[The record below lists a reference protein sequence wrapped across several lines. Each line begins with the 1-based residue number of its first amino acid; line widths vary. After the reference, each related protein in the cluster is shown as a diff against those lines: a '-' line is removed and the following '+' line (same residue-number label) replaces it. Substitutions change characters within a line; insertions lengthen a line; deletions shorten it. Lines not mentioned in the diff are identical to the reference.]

1 MVDITPTSERAPITH
16 NDNVL
21 AEGFYSL
28 ESQSYDYITNNSITV
43 RESMYN
49 EMTREKTMAEQKEIA
64 DFLIANAIADSMEK
78 QDFFSRVGAGWEVA
92 RIQEDIS
99 RDANEIRSIRAKG
112 GDKEL
117 EDALMDRIARNKWRQ
132 SQITLP
138 EDTGMWSAYNIGV
151 VGSSMASGFALEAL
165 LATGETLLGTALAPV
180 SAGASLTAA
189 TISAGRRFVKAR
201 RIAKGAYAAG
211 KALGMWE
218 SFSRREQGGMYADI
232 MDRTDLTEDQKQ
244 AMAITYGRLSGAVE
258 LLGWNLGAGGLAM
271 KGVKAVSKKFAAPIE
286 KWTADAA
293 FKNTIK
299 DQMAK
304 EASKTFGATLVNFA
318 KGGARVAASTT
329 AEVAEEGTQRALE
342 FSTIEQ
348 GLAGGTVSP
357 ISVVGEGFRKL
368 AGVPV
373 ELVKGKLSEQSIAI
387 LDAMGSALLPSA
399 LVGGAGYLLSSAAR
413 YGAEISPAD
422 TGRISGYTIK
432 NNALKSALLSAEKNL
447 SRLTAVSN
455 FMGDQSKTTD
465 FKLQLIDG
473 MVKNAEIEGA
483 VHFAPEDAEVL
494 LALGEAKPTLKNT
507 LTRLGI
513 TKAIKEG
520 KKTGTVSIPMRAFA
534 ELAAQPEIREGE
546 VGKQLNIS
554 GTVSLED
561 SSYSRIERSVIA
573 GQKKGKELLEK
584 PSPKF
589 EQKLNGLRRRFKA
602 AGYTDVEIEAN
613 ITELAK
619 GVATLVEASNG
630 AMTADEALDEFKFNI
645 EKRDYDLSLEGL
657 KKKKGVRDDAAIG
670 NIISKFT
677 ADTRETFGYFSRILE
692 RGRKPLPKDVSK
704 MNVESVAAE
713 MAAIDAKEKEY
724 AGETIMIKGK
734 ERSVYNSHGVRIA
747 KSAKALKAFY
757 KWFGDSKA
765 VDEMGRPKVL
775 YHGAPAA
782 GFLAFDKAFIGDI
795 AHPWTKT
802 GFFFTDDI
810 SVATSYAGA
819 GTIITRETAE
829 KTSAGD
835 IDPSAGIY
843 QVYLKIENPIDY
855 DSRGA
860 NWAGETKDI
869 TIFLPDEN
877 DYARDSNGDIL
888 LFNTPKEAID
898 YYGKTPGVQGGRISR
913 LEKAFMSTDE
923 VAQMAEDL
931 KADGA
936 IIRNVVDFG
945 NTEYGENESSVY
957 VVFEPEQIKSTDNY
971 GMFDP
976 EAVNMYRSVI
986 RTAYTGSRSDY
997 LLPALKAIGTGEGHY
1012 AHGWGLYYALRF
1024 DVADRYRRRYQ
1035 KSGMYVTWDG
1045 EDVDDLYWDVALKDK
1060 KDYYIPVEILRLI
1073 RAAVDITVKRKSDIV
1088 KYNNELRQIQEQ
1100 MQMWAEKL
1108 DASRRQAFYRN
1119 KGFELLKLSDE
1130 QILLQYGEEDAAFFK
1145 LSVVRAMNMSEQ
1157 EIVANKKQ
1165 AIENIKWLKNRAQE
1179 VKDNVQKQDIK
1190 EIRENIKK
1198 YVVDSINQGI
1208 SWDEAKIETQN
1219 RHMSHF
1225 IKYAD
1230 EISAKLSRMKDNYK
1244 EAVAKRKEEIKA
1256 SLDPDTKLTES
1267 VIKEMAVND
1276 VDSNIEDLREGLNN
1290 TRKLIEDTKRY
1301 IQDSKDEIDT
1311 LKSRLAFVS
1320 KKGFFNKITIVDN
1333 TNVGQVKEVTVRKID
1348 TFMRENATLLGQRGA
1363 VKKALIK
1370 MLTSEAELADKFS
1383 LPDFSDAFLMMDRD
1397 EQEAFKAKVKKK
1409 ADAALKRI
1417 PSEFVE
1423 EAVNNAFTQFT
1434 VYGRNEEE
1442 AVAAFAN
1449 QMDSFPKDSTI
1460 YREYEAKI
1468 QAVKALWPYVK
1479 ESALELSSDFFF
1491 TKYTGRTFYTGMVN
1505 IFLGKEPWDSSGK
1518 YEKKEVHEAKKKAS
1532 LMLHKYGINGISY
1545 NGRED
1550 GECLVV
1556 FDSSVLRVKE
1566 SYYSRRKGASE
1577 DVPESEFDLFSE
1589 NAGIRGPKELFVSSH
1604 SDITTFAH
1612 EVMHFVTRGLIEM
1625 YNDGSISEVWKREV
1639 DKLYDY
1645 FSTMPS
1651 HRGPSAMHKKNG
1663 KIIME
1668 KEASETLSGGFQQYI
1683 EQGKAS
1689 DSSLKKLYAF
1699 IKDLAADLWA
1709 VLNRGYYK
1717 DQALSDPQIAFYDRV
1732 MSAHTDVKNTEYKY
1746 GYAPLEK
1753 LPGVSDQEYEEY
1765 TIERKVARAKS
1776 SNNLFK
1782 AQRQM
1787 VKNRKRAE
1795 WIKFYE
1801 EEFVKALAELRG
1813 EPEYVVMQFI
1823 KDNGGLNKESFM
1835 SGTDLWA
1842 SVPQRYFS
1850 KKDGEGV
1857 TVEQLTAKFGPEIT
1871 IADIAKILA
1880 SMPSLDV
1887 AARRRARTE
1896 ADRRFLEEFDP
1907 AADVTP
1913 ANAMRTIL
1921 FIRSLV
1927 KESLMIKGEPLSS
1940 FPAHYS
1946 VWIKEAENY
1955 FMGLTVKNAKDLE
1968 KWANMESR
1976 VTDDFMTAL
1985 TSGDTDQASLK
1996 ADQRAMVNY
2005 VLVRSKQLRKLE
2017 ASFKRRFKKF
2027 YNAPQ
2032 GKDIKTMDGVTWNL
2046 IHTILQEY
2054 GFTRKAGRL
2063 SASAREQFTAWVE
2076 ARKGKKYFPYE
2087 TLVNEIGLLSSIPK
2101 NTSLTVE
2108 HFNRVVALVETIRAI
2123 GEAEKRV
2130 FDGEKRQQ
2138 LDVVAGEI
2146 IDNIMKIRATKGDK
2160 AFLSYGKGSLSR
2172 LTVPQMGMLEP
2183 LFGAIGMRKLYVA
2196 LRNALVARDDL
2207 ADNTRSFIADSF
2219 ERNGM
2224 GNLLADKREFLIGN
2238 RTVNNNILLFA
2249 LQHSGNDHNRDNAIK
2264 TLQQYYKDES
2274 FSEAEF
2280 EDFLN
2285 ASPIGMRNYVND
2297 LWAMFKNMKTL
2308 IDEQTRVATG
2318 ELIATVEPKAYTL
2331 RDGTQMSGGYFPAK
2345 KINKV
2350 GITDP
2355 LDTYYDNNFLYPRA
2369 GLLKD
2374 RIKNATGNLDLSQ
2387 DSLSRWIFQ
2396 AVNLATTQVAFNDIA
2411 SIFQDEGVINALGPN
2426 ASMVTQYVNDWLQA
2440 AVMPIAPQPKALR
2453 AIAKGPT
2460 VVFLGFKAVSGLVQ
2474 LLGTLV
2480 GLNEVSLS
2488 SLVASSGKLLNVG
2501 KYFKISEEM
2510 SKRSAFMADRARK
2523 FDSRF
2528 FGLMKDENMLQK
2540 ATRKYGDGIVAA
2552 SMSFVRTFQCMADM
2566 VVWDGAFADAKKN
2579 GMSDKDASDH
2589 ADYVVM
2595 KTQGDRVQMNTPE
2608 GFQGVLRF
2616 FQPFMTYILTLS
2628 QMGNAALRSKQFK
2641 KFGTLVALI
2650 VLSNALEAYFKEND
2664 KEWRRKLLGKK
2675 TKGTDEDFWQRYRN
2689 RFLVQ
2694 TVSTLGDV
2702 AFPFAGLGGT
2712 LSLTLTEDMLKS
2724 VSPGYRAY
2732 SAGETPAVEVVT
2744 KAAKAITLDEDT
2756 WKSIYDWDMSLGANL
2771 VDFVL

>member
-64 DFLIANAIADSMEK
+64 DFLIANAAADSMEK

-92 RIQEDIS
+92 SIQEEIS
-99 RDANEIRSIRAKG
+99 RDANAIRSIRAKG

-132 SQITLP
+132 SQVTLP
-138 EDTGMWSAYNIGV
+138 EDTGMWSAYNIGA
-151 VGSSMASGFALEAL
+151 GIRSMAPGFLIEIPFAVGEGFISGLFASP
-165 LATGETLLGTALAPV
+165 GGPV
-180 SAGASLTAA
+180 TSLTAA
-189 TISAGRRFVKAR
+189 SIAAGRRIIRAR
-201 RIAKGAYAAG
+201 RIAKGAYAAT
-211 KALGMWE
+211 KAATMWAA
-218 SFSRREQGGMYADI
+218 FSQREQGGMYADI

-271 KGVKAVSKKFAAPIE
+271 KGAKAVSKKFAAPIE

-293 FKNTIK
+293 FKNAIK
-299 DQMAK
+299 TQMK
-304 EASKTFGATLVNFA
+304 QEAEKAAGSRIVTAA
-318 KGGARVAASTT
+318 IKGGARVAGGTASD
-329 AEVAEEGTQRALE
+329 VMEEGTQHALE
-342 FSTIEQ
+342 SAAIEQ
-348 GLAGGTVSP
+348 GLEGRTP
-357 ISVVGEGFRKL
+357 TTLSVAGEGFRKL

-373 ELVKGKLSEQSIAI
+373 ELVQGKLSEQSIAI
-387 LDAMGSALLPSA
+387 LEAMGSALLPSA
-399 LVGGAGYLLSSAAR
+399 MVGGAGYLLSAASS
-413 YGAEISPAD
+413 YGTEVSPAD

-432 NNALKSALLSAEKNL
+432 NNALKSALLSAEKNVA
-447 SRLTAVSN
+447 RLTTVSDY
-455 FMGDQSKTTD
+455 MGDQSKATD

-483 VHFAPEDAEVL
+483 VHFAPEDTEVL

-513 TKAIKEG
+513 TKAIQEG

-657 KKKKGVRDDAAIG
+657 KKKKGIRDDAAIG

-704 MNVESVAAE
+704 MNVESVASE

-775 YHGAPAA
+775 YHGTPRAS
-782 GFLAFDKAFIGDI
+782 FLSFMSQDGK
-795 AHPWTKT
+795 PR
-802 GFFFTDDI
+802 FFFTDDI
-810 SVATSYAGA
+810 SIAETYSGSSNIV
-819 GTIITRETAE
+819 TREEAE
-829 KTSAGD
+829 SAAAGD
-835 IDPSAGIY
+835 VDPSSGIY
-843 QVYLKIENPIDY
+843 QVYLKLENPAEVDY
-855 DSRGA
+855 NGKS
-860 NWAGETKDI
+860 WAGDEQMMLNIRLEDGSLALDKDGEPI
-869 TIFLPDEN
+869 TITSIE
-877 DYARDSNGDIL
+877 
-888 LFNTPKEAID
+888 EASEFFKSGE
-898 YYGKTPGVQGGRISR
+898 YGQASLVPAPGII
-913 LEKAFMSTDE
+913 ASTDME
-923 VAQMAEDL
+923 SK
-931 KADGA
+931 KAMVRGRDGA
-936 IIRNVVDFG
+936 ILKNVLDVGDMARHQ
-945 NTEYGENESSVY
+945 ENEYPTSNVY

-1024 DVADRYRRRYQ
+1024 DVADRYRKRYTDIET
-1035 KSGMYVTWDG
+1035 GVLWDG
-1045 EDVDDLYWDVALKDK
+1045 ETISKKIHESYGSYDGSLYLLISRAINANKTIRERDDSIKKLVEKINKTADALYQARVSRKNYAMYGLDTEGETEAIKSLRKEQLKLKDELK
-1060 KDYYIPVEILRLI
+1060 SLTEDGFSK
-1073 RAAVDITVKRKSDIV
+1073 TVAQKIV
-1088 KYNNELRQIQEQ
+1088 
-1100 MQMWAEKL
+1100 
-1108 DASRRQAFYRN
+1108 
-1119 KGFELLKLSDE
+1119 
-1130 QILLQYGEEDAAFFK
+1130 
-1145 LSVVRAMNMSEQ
+1145 SE
-1157 EIVANKKQ
+1157 
-1165 AIENIKWLKNRAQE
+1165 
-1179 VKDNVQKQDIK
+1179 IK
-1190 EIRENIKK
+1190 ESVLTDLEFDAQTIQNRINTSKSQIKK
-1198 YVVDSINQGI
+1198 YENSIKTLEQQR
-1208 SWDEAKIETQN
+1208 A
-1219 RHMSHF
+1219 
-1225 IKYAD
+1225 
-1230 EISAKLSRMKDNYK
+1230 EISKNKKKAIQEKIQELAKTPVTYSQAILEQYGVTNVDEYI
-1244 EAVAKRKEEIKA
+1244 EALAEEKVLA
-1256 SLDPDTKLTES
+1256 SLDSMGEL
-1267 VIKEMAVND
+1267 I
-1276 VDSNIEDLREGLNN
+1276 EGLKQSIKYSEE
-1290 TRKLIEDTKRY
+1290 TIVRDQGVLDSHKRY
-1301 IQDSKDEIDT
+1301 IKEVRGGIIEKNMSFKT
-1311 LKSRLAFVS
+1311 SAS
-1320 KKGFFNKITIVDN
+1320 T
-1333 TNVGQVKEVTVRKID
+1333 GQVKEVTVRKID
-1348 TFMRENATLLGQRGA
+1348 TFMREDAPMFKQTGF
-1363 VKKALIK
+1363 VKKAIQK
-1370 MLTSEAELADKFS
+1370 MLDSEESVSELVSLFRSELSEESTEEAKKRIVDAAGKKLSEIPVNYKKSAIETILYDYFGWGFS
-1383 LPDFSDAFLMMDRD
+1383 L
-1397 EQEAFKAKVKKK
+1397 QEIRKMLEEDLAEEKRTKYLSVIKAK
-1409 ADAALKRI
+1409 I
-1417 PSEFVE
+1417 
-1423 EAVNNAFTQFT
+1423 
-1434 VYGRNEEE
+1434 
-1442 AVAAFAN
+1442 
-1449 QMDSFPKDSTI
+1449 
-1460 YREYEAKI
+1460 
-1468 QAVKALWPYVK
+1468 KALDVLEPYIRK
-1479 ESALELSSDFFF
+1479 ESVRVSNAESS
-1491 TKYTGRTFYTGMVN
+1491 TVTAWKIYTGMVN
-1505 IFLGKEPWDSSGK
+1505 IFLGKAPEDSGGN

-1532 LMLHKYGINGISY
+1532 LMLHKYGINGMSY

-1566 SYYSRRKGASE
+1566 SYYSRRKGSSE

-1813 EPEYVVMQFI
+1813 EPEYAVMQFI

-1842 SVPQRYFS
+1842 SVPQRHFS

-2160 AFLSYGKGSLSR
+2160 AFLAYGKGSLSR

-2224 GNLLADKREFLIGN
+2224 GNLLADKREFLVGN

-2374 RIKNATGNLDLSQ
+2374 RVKNATGNLDLSQ

>member
-1 MVDITPTSERAPITH
+1 MYDINLFSGSESWKI
-16 NDNVL
+16 NEGNVPQ
-21 AEGFYSL
+21 GYSFGTQAIDAM
-28 ESQSYDYITNNSITV
+28 SNNSITV
-43 RESMYN
+43 REMLYD
-49 EMTREKTMAEQKEIA
+49 EMTREKTLAEQQNIR
-64 DFLIANAIADSMEK
+64 DFLVSNIKAKESE
-78 QDFFSRVGAGWEVA
+78 QLGGWSRFAAGWEVA
-92 RIQEDIS
+92 SIQEDIS

-138 EDTGMWSAYNIGV
+138 EDTGMWSAYNIGI
-151 VGSSMASGFALEAL
+151 VGRSMASGFALEAL
-165 LATGETLLGTALAPV
+165 FATGETLLGAALAPV

-271 KGVKAVSKKFAAPIE
+271 KGAKAVSKRFAAPIE

-299 DQMAK
+299 GQMAK

-318 KGGARVAASTT
+318 KGGARVAASTA

-373 ELVKGKLSEQSIAI
+373 ELVQGKLSEQTIAI
-387 LDAMGSALLPSA
+387 LEAMGSALLPSA
-399 LVGGAGYLLSSAAR
+399 LVGGGGYLLSSAAS

-432 NNALKSALLSAEKNL
+432 NNALKSALLSAEKNVA
-447 SRLTAVSN
+447 RLTAVSN
-455 FMGDQSKTTD
+455 FMGEQSQTTD

-473 MVKNAEIEGA
+473 MVKNAELEGA
-483 VHFAPEDAEVL
+483 VHFAPEDTEVL

-507 LTRLGI
+507 MARLGI
-513 TKAIKEG
+513 TKAIQEG

-534 ELAAQPEIREGE
+534 ELASQPEVREGE
-546 VGKQLNIS
+546 TGKRLNVS
-554 GTVSLED
+554 GTVSLSD
-561 SSYSRIERSVIA
+561 SSYSRIERSVLA
-573 GQKKGKELLEK
+573 GKKKGKELIKKPTAKLER
-584 PSPKF
+584 
-589 EQKLNGLRRRFKA
+589 KLSGLRRQFKN
-602 AGYTDVEIEAN
+602 AGYKDEEIDSNLEVFVSA
-613 ITELAK
+613 L
-619 GVATLVEASNG
+619 ATLAEASNQ
-630 AMTADEALDEFKFNI
+630 AVTIDELIDDFKFNI
-645 EKRDYDLSLEGL
+645 EKRNFDVKSEDIESVVAKIQGDKRNLLGKFTRYIEKGRKTISNKSRTYVIGGLPGLRPVSPGSDVFVAKSYKMLTTFLNNMPEGFQARIL
-657 KKKKGVRDDAAIG
+657 FDKRKKKWFVADAYLKTHDEMLREAWHGGEYSEFKTESEVSSYFNDDTYA
-670 NIISKFT
+670 
-677 ADTRETFGYFSRILE
+677 EQFSEDGHNLYRF
-692 RGRKPLPKDVSK
+692 
-704 MNVESVAAE
+704 SVAHYFE
-713 MAAIDAKEKEY
+713 ENTKEDVVKE
-724 AGETIMIKGK
+724 
-734 ERSVYNSHGVRIA
+734 
-747 KSAKALKAFY
+747 
-757 KWFGDSKA
+757 FGDGYQLFYDVPQGADEGVLLFTLSEDSIYDTPLKDF
-765 VDEMGRPKVL
+765 VDGFGL
-775 YHGAPAA
+775 Y
-782 GFLAFDKAFIGDI
+782 
-795 AHPWTKT
+795 
-802 GFFFTDDI
+802 
-810 SVATSYAGA
+810 
-819 GTIITRETAE
+819 TR
-829 KTSAGD
+829 K
-835 IDPSAGIY
+835 
-843 QVYLKIENPIDY
+843 
-855 DSRGA
+855 
-860 NWAGETKDI
+860 
-869 TIFLPDEN
+869 
-877 DYARDSNGDIL
+877 NGDIEVV
-888 LFNTPKEAID
+888 TPPT
-898 YYGKTPGVQGGRISR
+898 KT
-913 LEKAFMSTDE
+913 T
-923 VAQMAEDL
+923 
-931 KADGA
+931 
-936 IIRNVVDFG
+936 
-945 NTEYGENESSVY
+945 
-957 VVFEPEQIKSTDNY
+957 
-971 GMFDP
+971 
-976 EAVNMYRSVI
+976 
-986 RTAYTGSRSDY
+986 
-997 LLPALKAIGTGEGHY
+997 
-1012 AHGWGLYYALRF
+1012 
-1024 DVADRYRRRYQ
+1024 
-1035 KSGMYVTWDG
+1035 
-1045 EDVDDLYWDVALKDK
+1045 
-1060 KDYYIPVEILRLI
+1060 
-1073 RAAVDITVKRKSDIV
+1073 
-1088 KYNNELRQIQEQ
+1088 
-1100 MQMWAEKL
+1100 
-1108 DASRRQAFYRN
+1108 
-1119 KGFELLKLSDE
+1119 
-1130 QILLQYGEEDAAFFK
+1130 
-1145 LSVVRAMNMSEQ
+1145 
-1157 EIVANKKQ
+1157 
-1165 AIENIKWLKNRAQE
+1165 
-1179 VKDNVQKQDIK
+1179 
-1190 EIRENIKK
+1190 
-1198 YVVDSINQGI
+1198 
-1208 SWDEAKIETQN
+1208 
-1219 RHMSHF
+1219 
-1225 IKYAD
+1225 
-1230 EISAKLSRMKDNYK
+1230 SA
-1244 EAVAKRKEEIKA
+1244 
-1256 SLDPDTKLTES
+1256 
-1267 VIKEMAVND
+1267 
-1276 VDSNIEDLREGLNN
+1276 
-1290 TRKLIEDTKRY
+1290 
-1301 IQDSKDEIDT
+1301 
-1311 LKSRLAFVS
+1311 
-1320 KKGFFNKITIVDN
+1320 
-1333 TNVGQVKEVTVRKID
+1333 
-1348 TFMRENATLLGQRGA
+1348 
-1363 VKKALIK
+1363 
-1370 MLTSEAELADKFS
+1370 
-1383 LPDFSDAFLMMDRD
+1383 
-1397 EQEAFKAKVKKK
+1397 
-1409 ADAALKRI
+1409 
-1417 PSEFVE
+1417 
-1423 EAVNNAFTQFT
+1423 
-1434 VYGRNEEE
+1434 
-1442 AVAAFAN
+1442 
-1449 QMDSFPKDSTI
+1449 
-1460 YREYEAKI
+1460 
-1468 QAVKALWPYVK
+1468 
-1479 ESALELSSDFFF
+1479 
-1491 TKYTGRTFYTGMVN
+1491 
-1505 IFLGKEPWDSSGK
+1505 
-1518 YEKKEVHEAKKKAS
+1518 
-1532 LMLHKYGINGISY
+1532 
-1545 NGRED
+1545 
-1550 GECLVV
+1550 
-1556 FDSSVLRVKE
+1556 DSSVINDGKNSTFEL
-1566 SYYSRRKGASE
+1566 
-1577 DVPESEFDLFSE
+1577 FDDT
-1589 NAGIRGPKELFVSSH
+1589 AGMRGPKLIYVAKH
-1604 SDITTFAH
+1604 ADITTFAH

-1625 YNDGSISEVWKREV
+1625 YNDGSISEAWKAEV
-1639 DKLYDY
+1639 ENLYNY
-1645 FSTMPS
+1645 FSQQGSM
-1651 HRGPSAMHKKNG
+1651 KKDSSG
-1663 KIIME
+1663 KINM
-1668 KEASETLSGGFQQYI
+1668 KKDASETLSSGFQRYM
-1683 EQGKAS
+1683 EEGVAENS
-1689 DSSLKKLYAF
+1689 ALRKLYAF
-1699 IKDLAADLWA
+1699 IKDLAADIWNA
-1709 VLNRGYYK
+1709 LNRGYYK
-1717 DQALSDPQIAFYDRV
+1717 DKDLSEEQIRFYDKV
-1732 MSAHTDVKNTEYKY
+1732 MSTHIDVKTTEYKY

-1753 LPGVSDQEYEEY
+1753 LDGVSDQEYEEY
-1765 TIERKVARAKS
+1765 IIERKVARAKS
-1776 SNNLFK
+1776 SNSMFK

-1795 WIKFYE
+1795 WIKIYD
-1801 EEFVKALAELRG
+1801 EEFVKALAELRS
-1813 EPEYVVMQFI
+1813 EPEYRIIEFI
-1823 KDNGGLNKESFM
+1823 INSGGLNVDSVKST
-1835 SGTDLWA
+1835 SNLWG
-1842 SVPQRYFS
+1842 SVPKKYFS
-1850 KKDGEGV
+1850 KKPSDGV
-1857 TVEQLTAKFGPEIT
+1857 TAEQLIAKFGPEISMV
-1871 IADIAKILA
+1871 DIASIL
-1880 SMPSLDV
+1880 SETPSLDV

-1896 ADRRFLEEFDP
+1896 ADRRFLAEFDP

-1976 VTDDFMTAL
+1976 VTDDFMTAF

-2027 YNAPQ
+2027 YSAPQ

-2054 GFTRKAGRL
+2054 GFTRRAGRL

-2087 TLVNEIGLLSSIPK
+2087 TLTNEIGLLSSIPK

-2108 HFNRVVALVETIRAI
+2108 RFNRVVALVETIRAI

-2160 AFLSYGKGSLSR
+2160 AFLAYGKGSLSR

-2196 LRNALVARDDL
+2196 LRNALVARDNL

-2219 ERNGM
+2219 ERNGI

-2297 LWAMFKNMKTL
+2297 LWAMFKNMKNL

-2440 AVMPIAPQPKALR
+2440 AVMPISPQPKALR

-2480 GLNEVSLS
+2480 GLNEVSMS

-2510 SKRSAFMADRARK
+2510 GKRSAFMADRARK

-2675 TKGTDEDFWQRYRN
+2675 TKGTDKDFWQRYRN

-2712 LSLTLTEDMLKS
+2712 LSLELTEDLLKS
-2724 VSPGYRAY
+2724 ASPGYRAY
-2732 SAGETPAVEVVT
+2732 SAGATPAVEVVT
-2744 KAAKAITLDEDT
+2744 KAAKAITLDEET

>member
-64 DFLIANAIADSMEK
+64 DFLIANAVADSMEK

-92 RIQEDIS
+92 SIQEEIS
-99 RDANEIRSIRAKG
+99 RDANAIRSIRAKG

-132 SQITLP
+132 SQVTLP
-138 EDTGMWSAYNIGV
+138 EDTGMWSAYNIGA
-151 VGSSMASGFALEAL
+151 GIRSMAPGFLIEIPFAVGEGFISGLFASP
-165 LATGETLLGTALAPV
+165 GGPV
-180 SAGASLTAA
+180 TSLTAA
-189 TISAGRRFVKAR
+189 SIAAGRRIIRAR
-201 RIAKGAYAAG
+201 KIAKGAYAAT
-211 KALGMWE
+211 KAATMWAA
-218 SFSRREQGGMYADI
+218 FSQREQGGMYADI

-293 FKNTIK
+293 FKNAIK
-299 DQMAK
+299 TQMK
-304 EASKTFGATLVNFA
+304 QEAEKAAGSRIVTAA
-318 KGGARVAASTT
+318 IKGGARVAGGTASD
-329 AEVAEEGTQRALE
+329 VMEEGTQRALE
-342 FSTIEQ
+342 SAAIEQ
-348 GLAGGTVSP
+348 GLEGRTP
-357 ISVVGEGFRKL
+357 TTLSVVGEGFRKL

-373 ELVKGKLSEQSIAI
+373 ELVQGKLSEQSIAI

-399 LVGGAGYLLSSAAR
+399 MVGGAGYLLSTASS
-413 YGAEISPAD
+413 YGTEVSPAD

-432 NNALKSALLSAEKNL
+432 NNALKSALLSAEKNVA
-447 SRLTAVSN
+447 RLTAVSN
-455 FMGDQSKTTD
+455 YMGDQSKTTD

-483 VHFAPEDAEVL
+483 VHFAPEDTEVL

-513 TKAIKEG
+513 TKAIQEG

-546 VGKQLNIS
+546 VGKRLNIS

-677 ADTRETFGYFSRILE
+677 ADTRETFGYFRRILE

-775 YHGAPAA
+775 YHGTPRAS
-782 GFLAFDKAFIGDI
+782 FLSFMSQDGK
-795 AHPWTKT
+795 PR
-802 GFFFTDDI
+802 FFFTDDI
-810 SVATSYAGA
+810 SIAETYSGSSNIV
-819 GTIITRETAE
+819 TREEAE
-829 KTSAGD
+829 SAAAGD
-835 IDPSAGIY
+835 VDPSSGIY
-843 QVYLKIENPIDY
+843 QVYLKLENPAEVDY
-855 DSRGA
+855 NGKS
-860 NWAGETKDI
+860 WAGDEQMMLNIRLEDGSLALDKDGEPI
-869 TIFLPDEN
+869 TITSIE
-877 DYARDSNGDIL
+877 
-888 LFNTPKEAID
+888 EASEFFKSGE
-898 YYGKTPGVQGGRISR
+898 YGQASLVPAPGII
-913 LEKAFMSTDE
+913 ASTDME
-923 VAQMAEDL
+923 SK
-931 KADGA
+931 KAMVRGRDGA
-936 IIRNVVDFG
+936 ILKNVLDVGDMARHQ
-945 NTEYGENESSVY
+945 ENEYPTSNVY

-986 RTAYTGSRSDY
+986 RTAYTGSPVDY

-1035 KSGMYVTWDG
+1035 KSGMYVTWGG
-1045 EDVDDLYWDVALKDK
+1045 EDVDDLYWDVTLKYK
-1060 KDYYIPVEILRLI
+1060 ESNIPVEILRLI
-1073 RAAVDITVKRKSDIV
+1073 RAAVDDTVKRKSDIV

-1130 QILLQYGEEDAAFFK
+1130 QILLQYVEEDAAFFK

-1198 YVVDSINQGI
+1198 HVVDSINQGI
-1208 SWDEAKIETQN
+1208 SWDEEKIETQN
-1219 RHMSHF
+1219 RHMNHF

-1301 IQDSKDEIDT
+1301 IQDNKDEIDT

-1348 TFMRENATLLGQRGA
+1348 TFMRENNTLSNQHGV
-1363 VKKALIK
+1363 VKRALIK
-1370 MLTSEAELADKFS
+1370 MLSSEAELAEKFS

-1409 ADAALKRI
+1409 AAAALKHI

-1479 ESALELSSDFFF
+1479 ESALELVSDFFF
-1491 TKYTGRTFYTGMVN
+1491 VRHTGRTFYTGLAN
-1505 IFLGKEPWDSSGK
+1505 IFLGKEPWDSGGK

-1532 LMLHKYGINGISY
+1532 LMLQKYGINGISY

-1589 NAGIRGPKELFVSSH
+1589 NAGVRGPKELFVSSH

-1813 EPEYVVMQFI
+1813 EPEYAVMQFI

-1842 SVPQRYFS
+1842 SVPQRHFS

-1985 TSGDTDQASLK
+1985 TGGDTDQASLK

-2146 IDNIMKIRATKGDK
+2146 IDNIMKIRAAKGDK
-2160 AFLSYGKGSLSR
+2160 AFLAYGKGSLSR

-2224 GNLLADKREFLIGN
+2224 GNLLADKREFLVGN

-2297 LWAMFKNMKTL
+2297 LWAMFKNIKTL

-2440 AVMPIAPQPKALR
+2440 AVMPIAPQPKVLR

>member
-1 MVDITPTSERAPITH
+1 MINITPTSERTPITH

-64 DFLIANAIADSMEK
+64 DFLIANTVADSLEN
-78 QDFFSRVGAGWEVA
+78 QGFFSRFGTGWEVA
-92 RIQEDIS
+92 SIQEDIS
-99 RDANEIRSIRAKG
+99 RDANEIRSVRAKG
-112 GDKEL
+112 GNKEL

-138 EDTGMWSAYNIGV
+138 EDTGMWSAYNLGAGIR
-151 VGSSMASGFALEAL
+151 SMAPGFLIEIPFAVGEGFVSGLFASP
-165 LATGETLLGTALAPV
+165 GGPV
-180 SAGASLTAA
+180 ASLTAA
-189 TISAGRRFVKAR
+189 SVAAGRRIIRAR
-201 RIAKGAYAAG
+201 RIAKGAYAAT
-211 KALGMWE
+211 KAATMWA
-218 SFSRREQGGMYADI
+218 SFSQREQGGMYADI

-271 KGVKAVSKKFAAPIE
+271 KGAKAVSKKFAAPIE

-299 DQMAK
+299 TQM
-304 EASKTFGATLVNFA
+304 TQGAEKVAGSGIVTA
-318 KGGARVAASTT
+318 IKGGARVVGGTT
-329 AEVAEEGTQRALE
+329 AEIMEEGTQRALE
-342 FSTIEQ
+342 SSAIEQ
-348 GLAGGTVSP
+348 GLEGRTPTVL
-357 ISVVGEGFRKL
+357 SVAGEGFRKL

-373 ELVKGKLSEQSIAI
+373 ELVQGKLSEQSIAI
-387 LDAMGSALLPSA
+387 LEAMGSALLPSA
-399 LVGGAGYLLSSAAR
+399 LVGGSGYLLSSASS
-413 YGAEISPAD
+413 YGTEISPAD

-432 NNALKSALLSAEKNL
+432 NNALKSALLSAEKNVA
-447 SRLTAVSN
+447 RLTAVSD
-455 FMGDQSKTTD
+455 FMGDQSQATD

-473 MVKNAEIEGA
+473 MVKNAELEGA
-483 VHFAPEDAEVL
+483 VHFAPEDTEVL
-494 LALGEAKPTLKNT
+494 LALGESKPTLKNT

-513 TKAIKEG
+513 TKAIQEG
-520 KKTGTVSIPMRAFA
+520 KKTGTVSIPMRVFA
-534 ELAAQPEIREGE
+534 ELASQPEIREGE
-546 VGKQLNIS
+546 VGKQLNVS

-630 AMTADEALDEFKFNI
+630 TMTADEALDEFKFKI

-657 KKKKGVRDDAAIG
+657 KKKKSTRDDMAIG

-677 ADTRETFGYFSRILE
+677 ADTRETLGYFSRVLE
-692 RGRKPLPKDVSK
+692 RGRKPLPKDISK

-724 AGETIMIKGK
+724 AGETIMINGK

-775 YHGAPAA
+775 YHGTPRAS
-782 GFLAFDKAFIGDI
+782 FLSFMSQDGK
-795 AHPWTKT
+795 PR
-802 GFFFTDDI
+802 FFFTDDI
-810 SVATSYAGA
+810 SIAETYSGSSHIV
-819 GTIITRETAE
+819 TREEAE
-829 KTSAGD
+829 SAAAGD
-835 IDPSAGIY
+835 VDPSAGIY
-843 QVYLKIENPIDY
+843 QVYLKLENPAEVDY
-855 DSRGA
+855 NGKSWTGDEQMMLNIRLEDGSLA
-860 NWAGETKDI
+860 LDKDGEPI
-869 TIFLPDEN
+869 TITSIE
-877 DYARDSNGDIL
+877 
-888 LFNTPKEAID
+888 EASEFFKSGT
-898 YYGKTPGVQGGRISR
+898 YGQASLVPAPGIV
-913 LEKAFMSTDE
+913 ASTDME
-923 VAQMAEDL
+923 SK
-931 KADGA
+931 KAIVRGHDGA
-936 IIRNVVDFG
+936 ILKNVLDVGDMARQP
-945 NTEYGENESSVY
+945 ENEYPTSNVY

-976 EAVNMYRSVI
+976 EAVNMYRSI
-986 RTAYTGSRSDY
+986 TRTAYAGSPVDY

-1012 AHGWGLYYALRF
+1012 AHGWGLYYALQF
-1024 DVADRYRRRYQ
+1024 VTAERYRQRYQ
-1035 KSGMYVTWDG
+1035 RKNGGLRVR
-1045 EDVDDLYWDVALKDK
+1045 LKDSARK
-1060 KDYYIPVEILRLI
+1060 KFNRTE
-1073 RAAVDITVKRKSDIV
+1073 KDIV
-1088 KYNNELRQIQEQ
+1088 
-1100 MQMWAEKL
+1100 M
-1108 DASRRQAFYRN
+1108 AF
-1119 KGFELLKLSDE
+1119 LSSSAGIE
-1130 QILLQYGEEDAAFFK
+1130 Y
-1145 LSVVRAMNMSEQ
+1145 
-1157 EIVANKKQ
+1157 NKKSETL
-1165 AIENIKWLKNRAQE
+1165 AAELARLVSELATAQ
-1179 VKDNVQKQDIK
+1179 QD
-1190 EIRENIKK
+1190 RELIP
-1198 YVVDSINQGI
+1198 
-1208 SWDEAKIETQN
+1208 
-1219 RHMSHF
+1219 H
-1225 IKYAD
+1225 
-1230 EISAKLSRMKDNYK
+1230 ISASYLQEKIDGLKASI
-1244 EAVAKRKEEIKA
+1244 AFTKEEIKKLKNEFEKTGRSRVVKETKKHLLSNTELFLKQSKA
-1256 SLDPDTKLTES
+1256 RLADAENAKDKLVKELPVARREYKRISENEEKVKEDEKKRLAPIIADKPHLNAEELADTHFRIELEDAG
-1267 VIKEMAVND
+1267 VRVA
-1276 VDSNIEDLREGLNN
+1276 NIEYGIKKTSATISREKQNVKHFESILKAIND
-1290 TRKLIEDTKRY
+1290 DT
-1301 IQDSKDEIDT
+1301 IFDSVELDVFPT
-1311 LKSRLAFVS
+1311 
-1320 KKGFFNKITIVDN
+1320 
-1333 TNVGQVKEVTVRKID
+1333 VGQVKQVTVRKIE
-1348 TFMRENATLLGQRGA
+1348 TFL
-1363 VKKALIK
+1363 
-1370 MLTSEAELADKFS
+1370 
-1383 LPDFSDAFLMMDRD
+1383 D
-1397 EQEAFKAKVKKK
+1397 EQASLMFQYGNVKKK
-1409 ADAALKRI
+1409 LADMLANEESLSGIKLLLSKDVDRFLEDI
-1417 PSEFVE
+1417 VSDVVE
-1423 EAVNNAFTQFT
+1423 EISEKVDGYMGGLEFNFRAWLKD
-1434 VYGRNEEE
+1434 
-1442 AVAAFAN
+1442 VAEGG
-1449 QMDSFPKDSTI
+1449 TI
-1460 YREYEAKI
+1460 DDVLAKI
-1468 QAVKALWPYVK
+1468 KKTLILLGGHENDPLFQRDILAYSLLEKKVESIK
-1479 ESALELSSDFFF
+1479 EKIEQKVRSVSNRSVLESVVDSHF
-1491 TKYTGRTFYTGMVN
+1491 TGATLYQMMVN
-1505 IFLGKEPWDSSGK
+1505 VFLGKLPTDDGGF
-1518 YEKKEVHEAKKKAS
+1518 YDKKTVHEAKKKAS
-1532 LMLHKYGINGISY
+1532 LMLHKYGINGITY
-1545 NGRED
+1545 KGDVD
-1550 GECLVV
+1550 GDCIVV

-1589 NAGIRGPKELFVSSH
+1589 NAGVRGPKELFVSSH

-1651 HRGPSAMHKKNG
+1651 HRGPSAMHKKDG
-1663 KIIME
+1663 KIVME

-1776 SNNLFK
+1776 SNTLFK

-1842 SVPQRYFS
+1842 SVPQRHFS

-2027 YNAPQ
+2027 YSAPQ

-2087 TLVNEIGLLSSIPK
+2087 TLTNEIGLLSSIPK

-2108 HFNRVVALVETIRAI
+2108 RFNRVVALVETIRAI

-2146 IDNIMKIRATKGDK
+2146 VDNIMKIRATKGDK
-2160 AFLSYGKGSLSR
+2160 AFLAYGKGSLSR

-2196 LRNALVARDDL
+2196 LRNALVARDNL
-2207 ADNTRSFIADSF
+2207 ADSTRSFIADSF
-2219 ERNGM
+2219 ERNGI
-2224 GNLLADKREFLIGN
+2224 GNLLADKREFLVGN

-2297 LWAMFKNMKTL
+2297 LWAMFKNMKNL

-2411 SIFQDEGVINALGPN
+2411 SIFQDEGVVNALGPN

-2440 AVMPIAPQPKALR
+2440 AVMPISPQPKALR

-2480 GLNEVSLS
+2480 GLNEVSMS

-2552 SMSFVRTFQCMADM
+2552 AMTFVRTFQCMADM

-2579 GMSDKDASDH
+2579 GMSDKEASDH

-2650 VLSNALEAYFKEND
+2650 VLSNALEAYFKESD

-2675 TKGTDEDFWQRYRN
+2675 TKGTDKDFWQRYRN

-2724 VSPGYRAY
+2724 ASPGYRAY
-2732 SAGETPAVEVVT
+2732 SAGATPAVEVVT
-2744 KAAKAITLDEDT
+2744 KAAKAITLDEET